1 MKFITQ
7 KGQMK
12 GMSKIKKSLSALL
25 IIALLSCTTLAGTK
39 PDDWAN
45 VKKLKAGS
53 RVVVQTKTGRVIK
66 GEVRLVTDEKM
77 FLDATLPDG
86 SVQDVTLD
94 KSDVVEVSRR
104 GGRGTGINSLLG
116 AAIGLGVG
124 IAVGAGS
131 DASHRGGDDPGIGK
145 LVFGLLGTTTGLA
158 VGSAI
163 PAKDKTIY
171 VAP

>member
-1 MKFITQ
+1 
-7 KGQMK
+7 
-12 GMSKIKKSLSALL
+12 MSKMKKYLNALL

-53 RVVVQTKTGRVIK
+53 SVLVQTKTGRVIK
-66 GEVRLVTDEKM
+66 GEVRLVTDETM
-77 FLDATLPDG
+77 FLETTLPDG
-86 SVQDVTLD
+86 NVQDVALD
-94 KSDVVEVSRR
+94 KSDVVEVLRR
-104 GGRGTGINSLLG
+104 GGRGTGVNALLG

-124 IAVGAGS
+124 VAVGAGS

-145 LVFGLLGTTTGLA
+145 LIFGLLGTSTGLA

-163 PAKDKTIY
+163 HARDKTIY